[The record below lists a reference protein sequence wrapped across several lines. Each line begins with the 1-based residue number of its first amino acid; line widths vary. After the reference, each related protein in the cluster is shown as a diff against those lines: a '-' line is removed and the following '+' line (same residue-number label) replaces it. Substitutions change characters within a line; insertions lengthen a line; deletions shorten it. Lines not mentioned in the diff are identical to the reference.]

1 MDVPVNKHVSIQN
14 QMFGPITGVDVG
26 ERAGRLRGA
35 FIMTLLREH
44 GRQAEYEFFCSIA
57 DRFDLRPHLTNNL
70 IVLADAQIDEDL
82 PPG

>member
-1 MDVPVNKHVSIQN
+1 MNKHREIQG
-14 QMFGPITGVDVG
+14 QMFGPITGVEVG
-26 ERAGRLRGA
+26 ESAGQLRGA

-44 GRQAEYEFFCSIA
+44 GRQTEYEFIGEIA

-70 IVLADAQIDEDL
+70 IVLADAQIGEDL